1 MCPEQGEVEQTAR
14 AHPIGMRAVTTG
26 LGPLYLLAAILDAGF
41 GAVFALLAEIRDQF
55 GLDAFQVGL
64 VGGAGFVS
72 AFMAQVGLARVADRG
87 HARSMLFLGLAA
99 AALAMLALVFATS
112 LTDFVLGRFLFGL
125 GEGMFLPAARRIV
138 ITRDV
143 KRAGE
148 ALGRLNAFQMT
159 GFLAGPMFGSVVFEL
174 FGLRA
179 VFLVTLLV
187 IVGCLPLVARIA
199 IPTQAATSGRRVLR
213 ALLARRGIWAM
224 ICVGIGYYGS
234 FGLYEAIWAIYLA
247 DRGASQLVI
256 GLNLTLFAV
265 PMILIAPR
273 AGRLAERHGGM
284 RVAFIAIA
292 LSIPCVAIYGLIES
306 VLLLTLVMMVQAVA
320 DAVVMPAS
328 QLAVADASGQDIASG
343 QGLVGAA
350 GLATAAITALGS
362 GAVYGARGPVVLF
375 AGYAVLMSLSLLCA
389 WALGRETLR
398 SPTAQALAT
407 PSAE

>member
-1 MCPEQGEVEQTAR
+1 
-14 AHPIGMRAVTTG
+14 
-26 LGPLYLLAAILDAGF
+26 
-41 GAVFALLAEIRDQF
+41 
-55 GLDAFQVGL
+55 
-64 VGGAGFVS
+64 
-72 AFMAQVGLARVADRG
+72 
-87 HARSMLFLGLAA
+87 
-99 AALAMLALVFATS
+99 
-112 LTDFVLGRFLFGL
+112 
-125 GEGMFLPAARRIV
+125 
-138 ITRDV
+138 
-143 KRAGE
+143 
-148 ALGRLNAFQMT
+148 
-159 GFLAGPMFGSVVFEL
+159 
-174 FGLRA
+174 
-179 VFLVTLLV
+179 
-187 IVGCLPLVARIA
+187 
-199 IPTQAATSGRRVLR
+199 
-213 ALLARRGIWAM
+213 M

-375 AGYAVLMSLSLLCA
+375 AGYAALMSISLLGA
-389 WALGRETLR
+389 WALGRKLLR
-398 SPTAQALAT
+398 NGTAQSSVP

>member
-1 MCPEQGEVEQTAR
+1 VCPERGASERTASPVP
-14 AHPIGMRAVTTG
+14 AGTGAVRTS

-41 GAVFALLAEIRDQF
+41 GAVFALLAEIRDQLA
-55 GLDAFQVGL
+55 LDAFEVGL

-72 AFMAQVGLARVADRG
+72 ALIAQVGLARVADRG
-87 HARSMLFLGLAA
+87 HARTMLNVGLAA

-112 LTDFVLGRFLFGL
+112 LSDFVLGRFLFGL

-159 GFLAGPMFGSVVFEL
+159 GFLAGPMFGSVVNEL

-187 IVGCLPLVARIA
+187 ILACMPLVARVA
-199 IPTQAATSGRRVLR
+199 ISAQAATSGRRVLR
-213 ALLARRGIWAM
+213 ALLARRGMWAM
-224 ICVGIGYYGS
+224 ICAGVGYYGS

-273 AGRLAERHGGM
+273 GGRLAERHGGM
-284 RVAFIAIA
+284 RVAFWAIA
-292 LSIPCVAIYGLIES
+292 ASVPCVAVYGLIES

-328 QLAVADASGQDIASG
+328 QLAVADVSGQHIASG
-343 QGLVGAA
+343 QGLVGAS
-350 GLATAAITALGS
+350 GLAAAALTALGS
-362 GAVYGARGPVVLF
+362 GAVYGSWGPVALF
-375 AGYAVLMSLSLLCA
+375 AGYAVLMSLTLVGA
-389 WALGRETLR
+389 YALGSELLR
-398 SPTAQALAT
+398 TRAWRARP
-407 PSAE
+407 PPPG

>member
-1 MCPEQGEVEQTAR
+1 MRPERGDSER
-14 AHPIGMRAVTTG
+14 AGGPSAAGAALAG

-41 GAVFALLAEIRDQF
+41 GAVFALLAEIRDQLA
-55 GLDAFQVGL
+55 LDAFEVGM

-87 HARSMLFLGLAA
+87 HARSMLIFGLAA

-112 LTDFVLGRFLFGL
+112 LMDFVLGRFLFGL
-125 GEGMFLPAARRIV
+125 GEGTFLPAARRIV
-138 ITRDV
+138 IMRDV

-187 IVGCLPLVARIA
+187 IVACLPLVARIA
-199 IPTQAATSGRRVLR
+199 IPTQAVASGRRVLR
-213 ALLARRGIWAM
+213 ALLARRGMWAM
-224 ICVGIGYYGS
+224 ICAGIGYYGS

-284 RVAFIAIA
+284 RVAFTAIA
-292 LSIPCVAIYGLIES
+292 ASIPCVAVYGLIES
-306 VLLLTLVMMVQAVA
+306 VLVLTLVMMVQAVA
-320 DAVVMPAS
+320 DAVVMPSS
-328 QLAVADASGQDIASG
+328 QLAVADVSGEDIASG

-350 GLATAAITALGS
+350 GLATAAVTALGS
-362 GAVYGARGPVVLF
+362 GAVYGAWGPVVLF
-375 AGYAVLMSLSLLCA
+375 AGYAILMSFSLIGA
-389 WALGRETLR
+389 WALGRELLR
-398 SPTAQALAT
+398 TPTAPRLVA
-407 PSAE
+407 PSVE